1 MKPVKKITSAL
12 TTAALLTGLAVNF
25 TACTRQSP
33 VSPQPDNAQKK
44 SLNIVKLGKS
54 GSLHS
59 LNKKVEKKKTI
70 KKEKGGQIVL
80 LPGTNE
86 ELLKLVHQQP
96 PMRSAALKR
105 RLLHGSPLSAV
116 VLIDAINRRKPMKSK
131 HLQKVLLANTPLNP
145 TVLIKAI
152 ARKRAMTKKHLNKV
166 LAANF
171 PLRTSVL
178 KALLD
183 AKRLRSRDLK
193 RILIKSAPLKQTIL
207 DQIRSQSVG
216 LRRNHLN
223 KVLRAQKIKKDK
235 IKDEY
240 KMNLGQI
247 GVKIK
252 FKVMPASI
260 TEDLEITISTD
271 DEELAGNIFLTFG
284 PHGTDFNP
292 PAILD
297 IEVSGLDLSGWG
309 DDDDDDD
316 DDDDGHHDHGINIF
330 YINEGDWEVMKSE
343 KIIVKKNEGYLKIKG
358 AELPHFSR
366 YAIGAE

>member
-1 MKPVKKITSAL
+1 MKPAKKITSAL

-25 TACTRQSP
+25 TACTEQSP
-33 VSPQPDNAQKK
+33 LSSQPDTAQKK

-86 ELLKLVHQQP
+86 ELWKLVRQQP
-96 PMRSAALKR
+96 PMHSVALKR

-116 VLIDAINRRKPMKSK
+116 ILIDAIKRRKPMKSK

-152 ARKRAMTKKHLNKV
+152 RKNALTKKHLNKV
-166 LAANF
+166 LLANF
-171 PLRTSVL
+171 PLRTCVL

-193 RILIKSAPLKQTIL
+193 RLLIKSSPLKQTIL
-207 DQIRSQSVG
+207 EQIRSQSVG
-216 LRRNHLN
+216 LKRSHLN

-240 KMNLGQI
+240 KMNLGQM

-252 FKVMPASI
+252 FKVMPASV

-292 PAILD
+292 PAILS
-297 IEVSGLDLSGWG
+297 IEVSGLDLSGWSN
-309 DDDDDDD
+309 DRT
-316 DDDDGHHDHGINIF
+316 HGINIF
-330 YINEGDWEVMKSE
+330 YINDGDWEVMKSE
-343 KIIVKKNEGYLKIKG
+343 KITIKKNEGYLKIKG

>member
-1 MKPVKKITSAL
+1 MKVVKKIVKTL
-12 TTAALLTGLAVNF
+12 TAAALLTGLTINF
-25 TACTRQSP
+25 NACTEQSP
-33 VSPQPDNAQKK
+33 LSSQPDNAQKK

-86 ELLKLVHQQP
+86 ELWKLVHQQP
-96 PMRSAALKR
+96 PMHSVALKR
-105 RLLHGSPLSAV
+105 RLLDGSPLSAV
-116 VLIDAINRRKPMKSK
+116 VLIDAIKRRKPMKSK

-152 ARKRAMTKKHLNKV
+152 RKNALTKKHLNKV
-166 LAANF
+166 LLANF
-171 PLRTSVL
+171 PLRTCVL

-193 RILIKSAPLKQTIL
+193 RLLIKSSPLKQTIL
-207 DQIRSQSVG
+207 DQITSQAVG
-216 LRRNHLN
+216 LKRSHLN
-223 KVLRAQKIKKDK
+223 KVLQAQKIKKDK

-240 KMNLGQI
+240 KMNLGQM

-252 FKVMPASI
+252 FKVMPASV

-284 PHGTDFNP
+284 PHGTDFKP
-292 PAILD
+292 PAILN
-297 IEVSGLDLSGWG
+297 IEVSGLDLSGWSN
-309 DDDDDDD
+309 DRT
-316 DDDDGHHDHGINIF
+316 HGINIF
-330 YINEGDWEVMKSE
+330 YINEGDWKVMKTK

>member
-1 MKPVKKITSAL
+1 MKPVKKIASAL
-12 TTAALLTGLAVNF
+12 TIAALLTGLAVNF

-70 KKEKGGQIVL
+70 KKETGGQIVL

-86 ELLKLVHQQP
+86 ELWKLVHQQP
-96 PMRSAALKR
+96 PMHSVALKR
-105 RLLHGSPLSAV
+105 RLLDGSPLSAV
-116 VLIDAINRRKPMKSK
+116 VLIDAIKRRKPMKSK
-131 HLQKVLLANTPLNP
+131 HLQEVLLANTPLNP

-152 ARKRAMTKKHLNKV
+152 RKNALTKIHLNKV
-166 LAANF
+166 LLANF
-171 PLRTSVL
+171 PLRTCVL
-178 KALLD
+178 KALLK
-183 AKRLRSRDLK
+183 AKRLRSIDLK
-193 RILIKSAPLKQTIL
+193 RLLIKSSPLKQTIL
-207 DQIRSQSVG
+207 NQITSQTVG
-216 LRRNHLN
+216 LKRSHLN
-223 KVLRAQKIKKDK
+223 KVLQAQKIKKDK

-252 FKVMPASI
+252 FEVMPASI

-297 IEVSGLDLSGWG
+297 IEVSGLDLSGWSA
-309 DDDDDDD
+309 DKN
-316 DDDDGHHDHGINIF
+316 HGINIF

-343 KIIVKKNEGYLKIKG
+343 KITVKKNEGYLKIKG

>member
-1 MKPVKKITSAL
+1 MKPVKKIASAL
-12 TTAALLTGLAVNF
+12 TIAALLTGLAVNF
-25 TACTRQSP
+25 TACTGQSP

-86 ELLKLVHQQP
+86 ELWKLVHQQP
-96 PMRSAALKR
+96 PMHSVALKR

-116 VLIDAINRRKPMKSK
+116 ILIDAIKRRKPMKSK

-152 ARKRAMTKKHLNKV
+152 RKNALTKKHLNKV
-166 LAANF
+166 LLANF

-178 KALLD
+178 KALLK
-183 AKRLRSRDLK
+183 AKRLRSIDLK
-193 RILIKSAPLKQTIL
+193 RLLIKSSPLKQTIL
-207 DQIRSQSVG
+207 HQIRSQSVG
-216 LRRNHLN
+216 LKRSHLN

-240 KMNLGQI
+240 KMNLGQM

-252 FKVMPASI
+252 FKVMPASV

-297 IEVSGLDLSGWG
+297 IEVSGLDLSGWS
-309 DDDDDDD
+309 DDKN
-316 DDDDGHHDHGINIF
+316 HGINIF

>member
-1 MKPVKKITSAL
+1 MKVVKKIVKTL
-12 TTAALLTGLAVNF
+12 TAAALLTGLTINF
-25 TACTRQSP
+25 NACTEQSP
-33 VSPQPDNAQKK
+33 LSSQPDNAQKK

-70 KKEKGGQIVL
+70 KKETGGQIVL

-105 RLLHGSPLSAV
+105 RLLDGSPLSAV
-116 VLIDAINRRKPMKSK
+116 ILIDAIKRRKPMKSK
-131 HLQKVLLANTPLNP
+131 HLQEVLLANTPLNP

-152 ARKRAMTKKHLNKV
+152 ARKKALTKKHLNKV
-166 LAANF
+166 LLANS

-178 KALLD
+178 KALLK
-183 AKRLRSRDLK
+183 AKRLRSIDLK
-193 RILIKSAPLKQTIL
+193 RLLIKSSPLKQTIL
-207 DQIRSQSVG
+207 NQITSQSVG
-216 LRRNHLN
+216 LKRSHLN
-223 KVLRAQKIKKDK
+223 KVLQAQKIKKDK

-252 FKVMPASI
+252 FEVMPASI
-260 TEDLEITISTD
+260 TEDLEISISTD

-297 IEVSGLDLSGWG
+297 IEVSGLDLSGWS
-309 DDDDDDD
+309 D
-316 DDDDGHHDHGINIF
+316 HKNHGINIF
-330 YINEGDWEVMKSE
+330 YVNDGDWEVMKSE
-343 KIIVKKNEGYLKIKG
+343 KITIKKNEGYLKIKG

-366 YAIGAE
+366 YAIGSE

>member
-1 MKPVKKITSAL
+1 MKVVKKIVKTL
-12 TTAALLTGLAVNF
+12 TAAALLTGLTINF
-25 TACTRQSP
+25 NACTEQSP
-33 VSPQPDNAQKK
+33 LSSQPDNAQKK

-70 KKEKGGQIVL
+70 KKETGGQIVL

-86 ELLKLVHQQP
+86 ELWKLVRQQP
-96 PMRSAALKR
+96 PMHSVALKR
-105 RLLHGSPLSAV
+105 RLLDGSPLSAV
-116 VLIDAINRRKPMKSK
+116 VLIDAIKRRKPMKSK

-152 ARKRAMTKKHLNKV
+152 RKNALTKKHLNKV
-166 LAANF
+166 LLANF
-171 PLRTSVL
+171 PLRTCVL

-183 AKRLRSRDLK
+183 AKRLHSRDLK
-193 RILIKSAPLKQTIL
+193 RLLIKSSPLKQTIL
-207 DQIRSQSVG
+207 NQITSQSVG
-216 LRRNHLN
+216 LKRSHLN
-223 KVLRAQKIKKDK
+223 KVLQAQKIKKNK
-235 IKDEY
+235 IKNEY

-252 FKVMPASI
+252 FKVLPGSI

-297 IEVSGLDLSGWG
+297 IEVSGLDLSGWSHG
-309 DDDDDDD
+309 KN
-316 DDDDGHHDHGINIF
+316 HGINIF
-330 YINEGDWEVMKSE
+330 YVNEGDWEVMKTK
-343 KIIVKKNEGYLKIKG
+343 KITIKKNEGYLNIKG

>member
-1 MKPVKKITSAL
+1 MNPAKKITSAL
-12 TTAALLTGLAVNF
+12 TTAALLTWLAVNF
-25 TACTRQSP
+25 SACTRQSP

-70 KKEKGGQIVL
+70 TKEKGGQIVL

-96 PMRSAALKR
+96 PMPSAALKR
-105 RLLHGSPLSAV
+105 RLLDGSPLSAV
-116 VLIDAINRRKPMKSK
+116 ILIDAIKRRKPMKSK
-131 HLQKVLLANTPLNP
+131 HLQEVLLANTPLNP

-152 ARKRAMTKKHLNKV
+152 ARKKAMTKKHLNKV
-166 LAANF
+166 LVANS

-193 RILIKSAPLKQTIL
+193 RLLIKSSPLKQTIL
-207 DQIRSQSVG
+207 DQITSQSVG

-223 KVLRAQKIKKDK
+223 KVLQAQKIKKDK

-252 FKVMPASI
+252 FKVMPGSV
-260 TEDLEITISTD
+260 TEDLEISISTD
-271 DEELAGNIFLTFG
+271 DEELAGNIFLAFG

-297 IEVSGLDLSGWG
+297 IEVSGLDLSGWS
-309 DDDDDDD
+309 DDKN
-316 DDDDGHHDHGINIF
+316 HAINIF
-330 YINEGDWEVMKSE
+330 YVSEGDWEVMKSK

>member
-1 MKPVKKITSAL
+1 MKAKKITSAL

-25 TACTRQSP
+25 SACTRQSP
-33 VSPQPDNAQKK
+33 VSPKPDNAQKK

-86 ELLKLVHQQP
+86 ELWKLVRQQP
-96 PMRSAALKR
+96 PMPSAALKR
-105 RLLHGSPLSAV
+105 RLLDGSPLSAV
-116 VLIDAINRRKPMKSK
+116 ILIDAIKRRKPMKSK
-131 HLQKVLLANTPLNP
+131 HLQEVLLANTPLNP

-152 ARKRAMTKKHLNKV
+152 ARKKAITTRDLKKV

-178 KALLD
+178 KALLN
-183 AKRLRSRDLK
+183 AKRLRSTDLK
-193 RILIKSAPLKQTIL
+193 RLLIKSSPLKQTIL
-207 DQIRSQSVG
+207 DQITSQSVG
-216 LRRNHLN
+216 LRRSHLN
-223 KVLRAQKIKKDK
+223 KVLQAQKIKRDK

-247 GVKIK
+247 GVKVK

-297 IEVSGLDLSGWG
+297 IEVSGLDLSGWSHG
-309 DDDDDDD
+309 KN
-316 DDDDGHHDHGINIF
+316 HGINIF
-330 YINEGDWEVMKSE
+330 YVNDGDWEVMKTE
-343 KIIVKKNEGYLKIKG
+343 KITIKKNEGYLKIKG

-366 YAIGAE
+366 YAIGAEF

>member
-1 MKPVKKITSAL
+1 MKAIKLK
-12 TTAALLTGLAVNF
+12 LAVTGILMTAFALNF

-33 VSPQPDNAQKK
+33 VSPRPDTAQKK
-44 SLNIVKLGKS
+44 NLNIVKLGKS

-86 ELLKLVHQQP
+86 ELWKLVRQQP
-96 PMRSAALKR
+96 PMRSVALKR

-116 VLIDAINRRKPMKSK
+116 ILVDAIKRRKPMKSK
-131 HLQKVLLANTPLNP
+131 HLQEVLLANTPLNP

-152 ARKRAMTKKHLNKV
+152 RKNALTKKHLNKV
-166 LAANF
+166 LLANF
-171 PLRTSVL
+171 PLRTCVL

-183 AKRLRSRDLK
+183 AKRLASRDLK
-193 RILIKSAPLKQTIL
+193 RLLIKSSPLKQTIL
-207 DQIRSQSVG
+207 EQIRSQAVG
-216 LRRNHLN
+216 LKRSHLN
-223 KVLRAQKIKKDK
+223 KVLQAQKIKKDK

-240 KMNLGQI
+240 KMNLGQM

-252 FKVMPASI
+252 FKVMPASV

-271 DEELAGNIFLTFG
+271 DEELAGNIFLAFG

-292 PAILD
+292 PAILS
-297 IEVSGLDLSGWG
+297 IEVSGLDLSGWSN
-309 DDDDDDD
+309 DRT
-316 DDDDGHHDHGINIF
+316 HGINIF
-330 YINEGDWEVMKSE
+330 YINDGDWEVMKSE
-343 KIIVKKNEGYLKIKG
+343 KITIKKNEGYLKIKG